1 MMAPVAAVDAK
12 LSAWQAKSQAA
23 LASGDSAISMMQP
36 DGTMSPLFAASTKK
50 ELQDLYLERQKAQTA
65 IAPQL
70 EELDGEFAAHGEDV
84 DAHNR
89 AIENLNGK
97 IESANAEQETKRQE
111 SLKAL
116 RSQPETAP
124 IADKIDAL
132 DKETTEFQKKIESS
146 NWDDK
151 AKKPPLQVSK
161 PSTKRK

>member
-1 MMAPVAAVDAK
+1 MAGEKPSGVGFGRLRDFHDAAGRNHEPVVCC
-12 LSAWQAKSQAA
+12 QHQE
-23 LASGDSAISMMQP
+23 
-36 DGTMSPLFAASTKK
+36 GT
-50 ELQDLYLERQKAQTA
+50 QDLYLERQKAQTA

-132 DKETTEFQKKIESS
+132 DKETTEFQRKS
-146 NWDDK
+146 NRPIGTTK
-151 AKKPPLQVSK
+151 PKKPPLQVSK